1 MKNKRLVLT
10 LSDGGHVV
18 CDQAIATV
26 GVEANTELAKT
37 SDLEVDPEVGGFLV
51 NTELQARTD
60 LYAVSYTYFLKL
72 GLHFYNCIFIP
83 PFNIQ
88 ILRKYVDNL

>member
-10 LSDGGHVV
+10 LNDGRHVV
-18 CDQAIATV
+18 CDQVIATV

-60 LYAVSYTYFLKL
+60 LYAVSYNCFLKL
-72 GLHFYNCIFIP
+72 GLHFYNCIFKSYV
-83 PFNIQ
+83 NMQ
-88 ILRKYVDNL
+88 ITCVLCGF